1 MDRVVRTDIQNV
13 WIGQTIR
20 TDTQNVWIGQTIRT
34 DTQNVWI
41 EQDDKNWHTESVD
54 RERL

>member
-1 MDRVVRTDIQNV
+1 MDRVVRTDI
-13 WIGQTIR
+13 
-20 TDTQNVWIGQTIRT
+20 QNVWIGQTIRT